1 MNDKFRILMQSV
13 DDDLLEE
20 AMQPVSRKSIL
31 RWVIP
36 VAACA
41 CLLLTL
47 SLPMLRPAV
56 PSVSLSELRSMG
68 YGMTLPETVKIISY
82 ALITQNDR
90 SGAEARFLVG
100 DTEYVYREEK
110 TVQPQTLS
118 SSAAVEL
125 LSWNAESLDIQL
137 CTATDSTS
145 VSWYTSENQIQ
156 GYLTAQA
163 DSLTVL
169 TTASQI
175 LRSTGLDVT
184 VAPEEATD
192 ITYNAFLLD
201 GLTVAE
207 TTFVL
212 DGIRFSYRMA
222 ATAELLEGFKDIS
235 GIEGP
240 FERISAGE
248 VAWCRAKINYT
259 EGEQGRIIWFD
270 VVPGILYSMSM
281 EQGASD
287 EILLELAN
295 ELFEPA
301 QDTIG

>member
-1 MNDKFRILMQSV
+1 MNNKFRILMQSV

-20 AMQPVSRKSIL
+20 AMEPVSRKKGL
-31 RWVIP
+31 RWLVP

-41 CLLLTL
+41 CLMLVL
-47 SLPMLRPAV
+47 SLPMLRPRT
-56 PSVSLSELRSMG
+56 PSVSLEQLQGMG
-68 YGMTLPETVKIISY
+68 YEMTLPETVEVIDY
-82 ALITQNDR
+82 ELVTLHDR
-90 SGAEARFLVG
+90 SGAQARFLVG

-110 TVQPQTLS
+110 TSQPRIL
-118 SSAAVEL
+118 AEGAEAEL
-125 LSWNAESLDIQL
+125 LLWNADSLDIQMY
-137 CTATDSTS
+137 TGTDSTS
-145 VSWYTSENQIQ
+145 VSWYTRENQTQ

-163 DSLTVL
+163 DSLEVL

-184 VAPEEATD
+184 VAPETARD

-207 TTFVL
+207 TTFEL

-222 ATAELLEGFKDIS
+222 ATAELLEDFTDIS
-235 GIEGP
+235 GMEGP

-259 EGEQGRIIWFD
+259 PGGQGRIIWFD

-281 EQGASD
+281 DRDASD

-301 QDTIG
+301 QDSIG

>member
-20 AMQPVSRKSIL
+20 AMQPVSKKSIL

-36 VAACA
+36 VVACA
-41 CLLLTL
+41 CMFLVL

-56 PSVSLSELRSMG
+56 PTVSLSELQRMG

-82 ALITQNDR
+82 ALVTQNDR
-90 SGAEARFLVG
+90 SGAEVRFLVG

-110 TVQPQTLS
+110 TAQPRTLAS
-118 SSAAVEL
+118 GPDVEL
-125 LSWNAESLDIQL
+125 LTWNTESLDIQL
-137 CTATDSTS
+137 CTAESSTT
-145 VSWYTSENQIQ
+145 VTWYTSENQAQ

-163 DSLTVL
+163 DSLAVL

-175 LRSTGLDVT
+175 LRSTGLDMT

-222 ATAELLEGFKDIS
+222 ATSELLEDFKDIS
-235 GIEGP
+235 GMQGP
-240 FERISAGE
+240 FDRLSAGE

-259 EGEQGRIIWFD
+259 EGGQGRIIWFD
-270 VVPGILYSMSM
+270 LAPGILYSMSM
-281 EQGASD
+281 DRGASD
-287 EILLELAN
+287 EVLLDLAN

>member
-145 VSWYTSENQIQ
+145 VSWYTSETQIQ

-222 ATAELLEGFKDIS
+222 ATAELLEDFKDIS

-287 EILLELAN
+287 ETLLELAN

>member
-1 MNDKFRILMQSV
+1 MTDKFRILMQSV

-20 AMQPVSRKSIL
+20 AMQPVRRNKGL
-31 RWVIP
+31 RWV
-36 VAACA
+36 VSAAACA
-41 CLLLTL
+41 CVLLVL
-47 SLPMLRPAV
+47 SLSMLRPSA
-56 PSVSLSELRSMG
+56 PSVSLGELREMG
-68 YGMTLPETVKIISY
+68 YVLMLPETVEVMSY
-82 ALITQNDR
+82 ELVTLDDR
-90 SGAEARFLVG
+90 CGAQARFLVG

-110 TVQPQTLS
+110 SPQPRPLASGTQVQ
-118 SSAAVEL
+118 L
-125 LSWNAESLDIQL
+125 LSWNTANLDIQL
-137 CTATDSTS
+137 YTGTDSTS
-145 VSWYTSENQIQ
+145 VSWYTSENQTQ

-163 DSLTVL
+163 DSLAVL

-184 VAPEEATD
+184 VAPEEAQD

-222 ATAELLEGFKDIS
+222 ATTELLEDFKDIS
-235 GIEGP
+235 GMAGP

-259 EGEQGRIIWFD
+259 LGGQGRIIWFD

-281 EQGASD
+281 DRDASD
-287 EILLELAN
+287 EVLQALAN

-301 QDTIG
+301 QDSIG

>member
-1 MNDKFRILMQSV
+1 MNNKFRILMQSV

-20 AMQPVSRKSIL
+20 AMAPVSRKKGL

-36 VAACA
+36 IAACA
-41 CLLLTL
+41 CLLLVL
-47 SLPMLRPAV
+47 SLPMLRPAM
-56 PSVSLSELRSMG
+56 PSVSLSELHSMG
-68 YGMTLPETVKIISY
+68 YEMTLPETVEIISY
-82 ALITQNDR
+82 ALVTQDDR
-90 SGAEARFLVG
+90 SGAEARFLLG

-110 TVQPQTLS
+110 TAQPRTLA
-118 SSAAVEL
+118 SAAEVEL
-125 LSWNAESLDIQL
+125 LSWNAESLNIQL
-137 CTATDSTS
+137 CTSADSTS
-145 VSWYTSENQIQ
+145 VSWYTIENQTQ

-163 DSLTVL
+163 DSLAVL

-184 VAPEEATD
+184 VAPEGAQD

-212 DGIRFSYRMA
+212 DGIRYSYRMA
-222 ATAELLEGFKDIS
+222 ATTELLEDFQDIS
-235 GIEGP
+235 GMTGP

-259 EGEQGRIIWFD
+259 EGGQGRIIWFD
-270 VVPGILYSMSM
+270 LVPGILYSMSM
-281 EQGASD
+281 DSSASD
-287 EILLELAN
+287 EVLLELAN

-301 QDTIG
+301 QDTIE

>member
-145 VSWYTSENQIQ
+145 VSWYTGENQIQ

-222 ATAELLEGFKDIS
+222 ATAELLEDFKDIS

-287 EILLELAN
+287 ETLLELAN

>member
-20 AMQPVSRKSIL
+20 AMEPVSKKNGR
-31 RWVIP
+31 RWIIP

-41 CLLLTL
+41 CLMLVL
-47 SLPMLRPAV
+47 SLPMLRPAA
-56 PSVSLSELRSMG
+56 PSVSLGELRRMG
-68 YGMTLPETVKIISY
+68 YEMMLPETMEVISY
-82 ALITQNDR
+82 DLVTQHDR
-90 SGAEARFLVG
+90 NGAEARFLLG

-110 TVQPQTLS
+110 TAQPRSLASGTE
-118 SSAAVEL
+118 VEL
-125 LSWNAESLDIQL
+125 LSWNAENLNIQL
-137 CTATDSTS
+137 CTSTDSTF
-145 VSWYTSENQIQ
+145 VSWYTSENQTQ

-163 DSLTVL
+163 DSLEVL

-184 VAPEEATD
+184 VAPEGAQN

-207 TTFVL
+207 TTFQL
-212 DGIRFSYRMA
+212 DGVRFSYRMA
-222 ATAELLEGFKDIS
+222 ATTELLEDFTDIS
-235 GIEGP
+235 GMQGP

-259 EGEQGRIIWFD
+259 EGGSGRIIWFD
-270 VVPGILYSMSM
+270 LVPGILYSMSM
-281 EQGASD
+281 DSGASD
-287 EILLELAN
+287 EVLLDLAN

-301 QDTIG
+301 QDNIG

>member
-145 VSWYTSENQIQ
+145 VSWYTGENQIQ

-222 ATAELLEGFKDIS
+222 ATAELLEAFKDIS

-259 EGEQGRIIWFD
+259 EGEKGRIIWFD

-287 EILLELAN
+287 ETLLELAN